1 MKTFK
6 FFSQLNIFFQS
17 GGFAVVKKVSKK
29 GTGEL
34 FALKIVD
41 KTKLK
46 PKQLNTL
53 TREINIMHKLS
64 HPNIVHL
71 YEVIET
77 EETLYLVLELYSIF
91 LKSIYFQNN

>member
-1 MKTFK
+1 
-6 FFSQLNIFFQS
+6 
-17 GGFAVVKKVSKK
+17 
-29 GTGEL
+29 
-34 FALKIVD
+34 
-41 KTKLK
+41 
-46 PKQLNTL
+46 
-53 TREINIMHKLS
+53 MHKLS